1 MNNRYRPARDSLGPL
16 CCHFLNVFNTILFSR
31 WERKSNPKNAKEDG
45 VRTIC
50 SQFDPIFKKIG
61 KLKIKQLDSAPNM
74 TSTQIITQHTQTTL
88 HLPPSDQLGPE
99 ILHSPLYCSRRL
111 GTNFFIIET
120 LYWIWWAQSDC
131 FLKQQKA
138 GTLRTQ
144 LNRTIFIDNSVSC
157 LFWLLIDM

>member
-1 MNNRYRPARDSLGPL
+1 L
-16 CCHFLNVFNTILFSR
+16 CCHFLNAFNTILFSR

-50 SQFDPIFKKIG
+50 SQFGPIFKKIG

-88 HLPPSDQLGPE
+88 RLPAPDQPGSK
-99 ILHSPLYCSRRL
+99 ILHSSLYCTGRP

-120 LYWIWWAQSDC
+120 L
-131 FLKQQKA
+131 F
-138 GTLRTQ
+138 
-144 LNRTIFIDNSVSC
+144 
-157 LFWLLIDM
+157 